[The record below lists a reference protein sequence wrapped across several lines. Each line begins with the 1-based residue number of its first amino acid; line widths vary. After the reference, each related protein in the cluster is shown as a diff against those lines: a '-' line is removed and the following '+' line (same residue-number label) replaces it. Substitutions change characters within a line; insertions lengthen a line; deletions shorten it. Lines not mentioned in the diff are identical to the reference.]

1 MRFCYACRS
10 MNQSVLEALHAV
22 DAGEHSASKVLL
34 PWQRISLTFALLFI
48 GSFGLF
54 LAGNNQSN
62 LPVFDEQI
70 YIDGAKSILSHRGI
84 LNPEHPPLGKLMIAA
99 GMALAGDN
107 PLGWRLAGMLCGAVT
122 VAMMFLWTYL
132 LLKDQSLALTAAL
145 LTLFNNFIFVMSRN
159 ASLDVPMFMFTLSG
173 VTAFTAVLQCQ
184 LSLGVRRL
192 LLLLSG
198 AAFGLAA
205 ACKWT
210 ALVPLCTTCLVAL
223 VLLAWHTF
231 QPDRMS
237 ADLSLPA
244 KNLRDSG
251 LFFLVLGLIA
261 MPLTFY
267 TLAFIPVL
275 RFSHTPFSL
284 AAIVRIQVSM
294 WTLSKQV
301 VGNRAIF
308 SPWYRWP
315 FQTSPVRAYSYLL
328 GNPAVMWVGVLALAV
343 CIARL
348 WKRISLPE
356 GLVVLFYSTSFLQ
369 WVVVPRKITFYYYYF
384 PAAMFLGAAI
394 VTALS
399 RRRFTRFRGVR
410 VSFIVLTAA
419 LVIFVYCYP
428 QMGHLSPPWDCMLGC
443 WS

>member
-1 MRFCYACRS
+1 MSHSALS
-10 MNQSVLEALHAV
+10 ALHAV
-22 DAGEHSASKVLL
+22 DADESSASKVLL

-107 PLGWRLAGMLCGAVT
+107 PLGWRLAGMFCGALT
-122 VAMMFLWTYL
+122 VAMVFLWTYL
-132 LLKDQSLALTAAL
+132 LLKDHSLALTAAL

-173 VTAFTAVLQCQ
+173 ITAFTAVLQCR
-184 LSLGVRRL
+184 LNLGVRRL
-192 LLLLSG
+192 LLTLSG

-231 QPDRMS
+231 QSHRMS
-237 ADLSLPA
+237 EFNLPA

-251 LFFLVLGLIA
+251 LFFLAFGFIA

-284 AAIVRIQVSM
+284 AAVARIQIAM

-315 FQTSPVRAYSYLL
+315 FQTEPVRAYSYLL
-328 GNPAVMWVGVLALAV
+328 GNPAVTWVGVLAIAV
-343 CIARL
+343 CVARL

-356 GLVVLFYSTSFLQ
+356 ALVVLFYSTSFLQ

-384 PAAMFLGAAI
+384 PAAMFLSIAI

-399 RRRFTRFRGVR
+399 RGRLARFRGVR
-410 VSFIVLTAA
+410 VSFIVLMAA
-419 LVIFVYCYP
+419 LVVFVYCYP
-428 QMGHLSPPWDCMLGC
+428 QMAHLSSPWDCMLGC

>member
-1 MRFCYACRS
+1 
-10 MNQSVLEALHAV
+10 MNHSALGALHAV
-22 DAGEHSASKVLL
+22 DAEEKSASKVLL
-34 PWQRISLTFALLFI
+34 PWQRLSLTFALLFI

-70 YIDGAKSILSHRGI
+70 YIDGAKSILSRGVI

-99 GMALAGDN
+99 GMGLAGDN
-107 PLGWRLAGMLCGAVT
+107 PLGWRLAGMLCGAVI

-132 LLKDQSLALTAAL
+132 LLKDHALALTAAL

-173 VTAFTAVLQCQ
+173 VTAFTAVLQCR
-184 LSLGVRRL
+184 LNLGVRRL

-210 ALVPLCTTCLVAL
+210 ALVLFCSTWLVVL

-231 QPDRMS
+231 LPRKMS
-237 ADLSLPA
+237 AELSVPA

-251 LFFLVLGLIA
+251 LFFLLFGLIA

-284 AAIVRIQVSM
+284 ASVARVQVAM

-315 FQTSPVRAYSYLL
+315 FQTAPVRAYSYLL
-328 GNPAVMWVGVLALAV
+328 GNPAVMWTGVLALGV

-356 GLVVLFYSTSFLQ
+356 ALVVLFYSTSFLQ
-369 WVVVPRKITFYYYYF
+369 WVIVPRKITFYYYYF
-384 PAAMFLGAAI
+384 PAAMFLSVAI

-399 RRRFTRFRGVR
+399 RGRLARFRGVR
-410 VSFIVLTAA
+410 VSFIVLMAA
-419 LVIFVYCYP
+419 VVIFVYCYP
-428 QMGHLSPPWDCMLGC
+428 QMAHLSPPWDCMLGC